1 MRFSYSS
8 FNSFNWCKRQTK
20 EEFFNN
26 KVIAWQV
33 EEAAM
38 SHLSYFSDMFHNL
51 GSLSIE
57 LDKALNTMVR
67 SYRTSVP
74 DSDKE
79 EAKEKLL
86 SFLSLLSEKGEDAS
100 PVKINQIRKGL
111 EEFITRQSIGPKI
124 NLIREKI
131 ESGKKL
137 SKPEIDI
144 LDDLINQISHKA
156 TAAFRRMRKAG

>member
-1 MRFSYSS
+1 
-8 FNSFNWCKRQTK
+8 
-20 EEFFNN
+20 
-26 KVIAWQV
+26 
-33 EEAAM
+33 M
-38 SHLSYFSDMFHNL
+38 SHLSYFSDMFHNF

-74 DSDKE
+74 DRDKE
-79 EAKEKLL
+79 DAKEKLL
-86 SFLSLLSEKGEDAS
+86 SFFSLFSEEGEEATQA
-100 PVKINQIRKGL
+100 KIQQIRKVL

-124 NLIREKI
+124 GLIREKI

-144 LDDLINQISHKA
+144 LDDLITQVSHQA
-156 TAAFRRMRKAG
+156 TIAFRRMRKAG

>member
-1 MRFSYSS
+1 
-8 FNSFNWCKRQTK
+8 
-20 EEFFNN
+20 
-26 KVIAWQV
+26 
-33 EEAAM
+33 M

-74 DSDKE
+74 DNDKE

-86 SFLSLLSEKGEDAS
+86 NFLSLLSEEGEAAS
-100 PVKINQIRKGL
+100 PAKIQQIRKVL

-124 NLIREKI
+124 GLIREKI
-131 ESGKKL
+131 ESGKEL
-137 SKPEIDI
+137 SKPEIDD
-144 LDDLINQISHKA
+144 LDDLITQVSHQA
-156 TAAFRRMRKAG
+156 TIAFRRMRKAG